1 MAFGGQDQDQE
12 LEQQI
17 RPPTLTTSGS
27 DLSISLL
34 LSLQQLF
41 FNSSQLWKK
50 VLKLLQHSVTST
62 PGIKSHSKII
72 FFRQV
77 SSHTIPHHE

>member
-27 DLSISLL
+27 DLS
-34 LSLQQLF
+34 LSSSPTTFFSTFLSTLEEGIEVTSALSN
-41 FNSSQLWKK
+41 FNS
-50 VLKLLQHSVTST
+50 
-62 PGIKSHSKII
+62 
-72 FFRQV
+72 
-77 SSHTIPHHE
+77 